1 MNGSIDKIEKMD
13 GWMDKWMDEH
23 RYINIEIDKY
33 DRDRDAGTDM

>member
-13 GWMDKWMDEH
+13 GWMDRWIDEH
-23 RYINIEIDKY
+23 RYTNIEIGKY